1 MKENDEQLIERFR
14 RDPEGAYD
22 ELLRRFTRVMLHMIG
37 RFMRDPD
44 ETMEV
49 YTNICERL
57 RSDDFRALRRFNPH
71 SELKPWLSVVVANAC
86 RDRFRKQR
94 MTSMPQTVLKKL
106 DEREQLVFRYYYQE
120 RFPHEDISEIITYQ
134 HDVPCTPIEV
144 LRAIGKINALL
155 STKKRWL
162 LLTALNANRA
172 HLSIEE
178 LREVGIQPA
187 VTRPAELDEAM
198 RHQESIERLNE
209 ALDQLS
215 NEDRLMVLLRFEH
228 GMSAPQIAKVMGYE
242 NHKYIYT
249 HLRTIIN
256 HLRRLLDKA

>member
-1 MKENDEQLIERFR
+1 MQLIERFR
-14 RDPEGAYD
+14 QDPEGAYD
-22 ELLRRFTRVMLHMIG
+22 ELLRRFTQVMLHMIG

-71 SELKPWLSVVVANAC
+71 SELRPWLSVVVANAC

-94 MTSMPQTVLKKL
+94 TTSMPRTVLKKL
-106 DEREQLVFRYYYQE
+106 DERERLVFRYYYQD
-120 RFPHEDISEIITYQ
+120 RLPHEDISEIVTYH
-134 HDVPCTPIEV
+134 HDIPCTPIEV
-144 LRAIGKINALL
+144 LRAIEKIDELL

-178 LREVGIQPA
+178 LREAGIQPA
-187 VTRPAELDEAM
+187 TTRPAELDEEL
-198 RHQESIERLNE
+198 RHEESIKRLNE
-209 ALDQLS
+209 ALDQIPD
-215 NEDRLMVLLRFEH
+215 EDRLMVLLRFEH
-228 GMSAPQIAKVMGYE
+228 GMSAPEIAKVMGYE
-242 NHKYIYT
+242 NHRYIYT
-249 HLRTIIN
+249 HLRTIMG
-256 HLRRLLDKA
+256 HLRRLLDEA